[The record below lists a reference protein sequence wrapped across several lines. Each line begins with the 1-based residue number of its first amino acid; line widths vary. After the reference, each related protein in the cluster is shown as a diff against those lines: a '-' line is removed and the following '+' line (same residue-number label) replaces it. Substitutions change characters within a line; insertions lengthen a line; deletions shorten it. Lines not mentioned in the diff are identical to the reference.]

1 MKKEDNIFLI
11 LYIFILIIALF
22 FVLKYVYNKD
32 KFTTIYTLP
41 NCSNNL
47 LNNCHIINSAGNEAK
62 RVFRNFSLLNGKT
75 LPLHNYNNVRQ
86 NSYFD
91 SFPTLT
97 FKSSEDCPVLFNLF
111 RGLRDYDDANSNL
124 LQSENL
130 EGMKFRK
137 RIQSVF
143 YNIDTSVLVDY
154 RLLHIKVD
162 KDDNN
167 VDTPNFVFTQKV
179 TNSPADNSNDISL
192 SYKTESQNHLN
203 YDMKHSVFNVREN
216 FEIGDIMNFMDYC
229 FTHLTWGAVNIN
241 LMSITDNH
249 FYALQSPIKH
259 SNNKYF
265 FFLVPVRI
273 VMLCLEEGKEY
284 TRAKCNGSSL
294 NIVVY
299 FNEKPPEKFKKIF
312 DRNLEATTTTVGTR
326 NEIFDNGNGN
336 SLSKTNNP
344 QISNLILNQ

>member
-1 MKKEDNIFLI
+1 MKKENNIFLI
-11 LYIFILIIALF
+11 CYLFFLIIILF
-22 FVLKYVYNKD
+22 FVLKYIYNKD
-32 KFTTIYTLP
+32 KFTTRYTLP
-41 NCSNNL
+41 NCNNNE
-47 LNNCHIINSAGNEAK
+47 LNSCHIVNVNSNSEAK
-62 RVFRNFSLLNGKT
+62 RVFRNFSLLDDKT
-75 LPLHNYNNVRQ
+75 LLIHNYNNVGR
-86 NSYFD
+86 NSYFN

-111 RGLRDYDDANSNL
+111 RGLRDYDNTNSSL

-143 YNIDTSVLVDY
+143 YNVDTSVLVDY
-154 RLLHIKVD
+154 RLLHIKVE

-167 VDTPNFVFTQKV
+167 VDTPNFIFTQKA
-179 TNSPADNSNDISL
+179 TDPPDQNSNDISL

-249 FYALQSPIKH
+249 FYALESPIEYP
-259 SNNKYF
+259 NNNRYF

-273 VMLCLEEGKEY
+273 VMRCLEEGKEY

-312 DRNLEATTTTVGTR
+312 NRNLEATQSQS
-326 NEIFDNGNGN
+326 IFNTDN
-336 SLSKTNNP
+336 SLEKTHAK
-344 QISNLILNQ
+344 QINNLID

>member
-1 MKKEDNIFLI
+1 MKKENNIFLI
-11 LYIFILIIALF
+11 CYLFFLIIILF
-22 FVLKYVYNKD
+22 FVLKYIYNKD
-32 KFTTIYTLP
+32 KFTTRYTLSSG
-41 NCSNNL
+41 CSNNA
-47 LNNCHIINSAGNEAK
+47 LNSCHIVNVNSNSEAK
-62 RVFRNFSLLNGKT
+62 RVFRNFSLLDDKT
-75 LPLHNYNNVRQ
+75 LPIHNYNNVGQ
-86 NSYFD
+86 NSYFN

-111 RGLRDYDDANSNL
+111 RGLRQETGTNL
-124 LQSENL
+124 TQSENL

-143 YNIDTSVLVDY
+143 YNVDTSILVDY
-154 RLLHIKVD
+154 RLLHIKVEKIPND
-162 KDDNN
+162 DDN
-167 VDTPNFVFTQKV
+167 VDRPNFIFTQEA
-179 TNSPADNSNDISL
+179 TNNISL

-249 FYALQSPIKH
+249 FYALQSPIKDP
-259 SNNKYF
+259 NNRYF

-273 VMLCLEEGKEY
+273 VMQCLEEGKEY

-312 DRNLEATTTTVGTR
+312 NRNLEATQGIS
-326 NEIFDNGNGN
+326 IFNTN
-336 SLSKTNNP
+336 SLEKTISIP
-344 QISNLILNQ
+344 QPNLI